1 MPARN
6 REEAEA
12 SNQFEFLQKQ
22 KCRFTS
28 QKVRNK
34 ESQTDP

>member
-6 REEAEA
+6 GEEAEA

-22 KCRFTS
+22 KYRFPS
-28 QKVRNK
+28 EKGRK
-34 ESQTDP
+34 